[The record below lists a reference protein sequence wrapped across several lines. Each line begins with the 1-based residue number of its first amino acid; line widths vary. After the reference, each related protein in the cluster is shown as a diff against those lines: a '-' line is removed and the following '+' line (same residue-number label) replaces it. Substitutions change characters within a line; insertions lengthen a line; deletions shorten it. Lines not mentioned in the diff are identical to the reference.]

1 MMPLIARGYSLVFVS
16 LIENGVPFLRMLML
30 SRGLSLKELGFS
42 SALAATYGAFELVTD
57 FAVYRF
63 VFSAPRDRY
72 EEAMA
77 SAHALSVLRGA
88 VVGALAAAT
97 APFVARALS
106 LAPYWPDFAALG
118 LVVFIRSL
126 EHLGPRVA
134 EREYR
139 YGAQLKVNLIS
150 TGTALA
156 VLAATLLATR
166 SHLALLAS
174 LLAQAASQVAASHLL
189 ADQPYRLKFR
199 SPLFIEAFRFGYP
212 LMFNGMGLAASAHGD
227 RFIVGALLGLPALGV
242 YAVATLATYTPIS
255 LIGRLAGTTLL
266 AAFYNATR
274 LGAAVYEARVR
285 FAARVVPALSAV
297 YAVSILTLMN
307 ILVPLVFGPKFR
319 LSAAAVAILAW
330 VSFFRL
336 VRGDPFTS
344 MLMQA
349 GRTRRLAAAN
359 LASTAALAFELVLI
373 FAFGTLESVLA
384 GRLLGEL
391 VGLGV
396 MLAVTFKEFRTALRE
411 WVESLAFGL
420 TVVSGATLLTFTTTV
435 GEQLTV
441 SAITLLGCAGLCGLS
456 AARRAIPVFR
466 VAFPTRAEP
475 FEGRRCG
482 EGATEENGDLE
493 RC

>member
-1 MMPLIARGYSLVFVS
+1 MMSLLARGYSLVIVS
-16 LIENGVPFLRMLML
+16 LIENGVPFFRMLML

-42 SALAATYGAFELVTD
+42 SALAAAYGAFELITD

-63 VFSAPRDRY
+63 VFSAPRDKY

-106 LAPYWPDFAALG
+106 LAAYWPDFAVLG

-139 YGAQLKVNLIS
+139 YGAQLKVNIIS
-150 TGTALA
+150 NGMGLA
-156 VLAATLLATR
+156 ALAATLLATR

-174 LLAQAASQVAASHLL
+174 LLAQMTGQVVASHLS

-227 RFIVGALLGLPALGV
+227 RLIVGALLGLPTLGV
-242 YAVATLATYTPIS
+242 YAVATLATYLPIS

-266 AAFYNATR
+266 AAFYNATN
-274 LGAAVYEARVR
+274 LGGAVYQARVR
-285 FAARVVPALSAV
+285 FAACVVPAVSAV
-297 YAVSILTLMN
+297 YAVSVLTLMN
-307 ILVPLVFGPKFR
+307 ILVPLVFGPTFR
-319 LSAAAVAILAW
+319 LSAAAVAILALGC
-330 VSFFRL
+330 FFRL

-344 MLMQA
+344 MLMQE

-359 LASTAALAFELVLI
+359 LASTTALAFELVLI

-391 VGLGV
+391 AGLGV
-396 MLAVTFKEFRTALRE
+396 MLTVTFNEFRPAFRE

-420 TVVSGATLLTFTTTV
+420 AVVCGATLLTFTTTV
-435 GEQLTV
+435 GEHLAI
-441 SAITLLGCAGLCGLS
+441 SAITLLACAGLCGLN
-456 AARRAIPVFR
+456 AARTAIPLFR
-466 VAFPTRAEP
+466 VAFPNQAES
-475 FEGRRCG
+475 FGGRKF
-482 EGATEENGDLE
+482 GAGGSEKNDDLE